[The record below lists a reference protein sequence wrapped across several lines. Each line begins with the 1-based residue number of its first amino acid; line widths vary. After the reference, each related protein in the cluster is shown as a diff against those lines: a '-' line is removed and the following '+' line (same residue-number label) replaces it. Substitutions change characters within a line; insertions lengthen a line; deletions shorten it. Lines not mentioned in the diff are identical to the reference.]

1 MKWLIEITRNT
12 LQNLLKEKIQQIP
25 IVAPAKID
33 KPIAAVPTRIINKIG
48 LTGLRSRSVSKPN
61 PSSTSRPQPTTIQN
75 SPKNGSREVKTPPE
89 IVVKQTA
96 ATVNV
101 LKDEDEENSDQN
113 ENNNLQEQQEQEQE
127 IILDNEIILSPPAPV
142 LEENTDILSNYQSEQ
157 R

>member
-25 IVAPAKID
+25 IVAPAKTE
-33 KPIAAVPTRIINKIG
+33 KPLAAVPTRIINKIG

-61 PSSTSRPQPTTIQN
+61 PSTTARPQPSTLQN

-89 IVVKQTA
+89 NLNELVVKQTA

-101 LKDEDEENSDQN
+101 LKDEEEENSDQN
-113 ENNNLQEQQEQEQE
+113 DNNLPEQQE
-127 IILDNEIILSPPAPV
+127 IILDNEIMATPP
-142 LEENTDILSNYQSEQ
+142 EENTDLIVNYQSEPK
-157 R
+157 